1 MKKVIE
7 RPQISDMG
15 SGFGSYQFSKN
26 YTLREFLDY
35 YKNTNKTWGTITIF
49 HDNKVVRK
57 FDYNIYDNN
66 QFYHHLTGVEYNMI
80 VKGVNFSYCF
90 MSEDVSVYV

>member
-26 YTLREFLDY
+26 YTLREFPQP
-35 YKNTNKTWGTITIF
+35 
-49 HDNKVVRK
+49 V
-57 FDYNIYDNN
+57 
-66 QFYHHLTGVEYNMI
+66 
-80 VKGVNFSYCF
+80 
-90 MSEDVSVYV
+90 SELKSEPARA

>member
-66 QFYHHLTGVEYNMI
+66 QFYYHLAGVEYNMI
-80 VKGVNFSYCF
+80 VKEIVFTFTEYFGYINH
-90 MSEDVSVYV
+90 